1 MRAVVAMLVGLI
13 LAVPSAASA
22 AAPRLGIEIAPPE
35 HKVLEGPN
43 EDGDLELSVKVM
55 VKNTLEMDESVQI
68 VVQALDR
75 DDYEVLEVVLSGP
88 IRAGKARPLTQS
100 ALLQKEVYRT
110 ITAWRVEEVTITA
123 LPADGAPES
132 KASARR

>member
-1 MRAVVAMLVGLI
+1 MRVVVALLVGLM
-13 LAVPSAASA
+13 LAVPSPASSA
-22 AAPRLGIEIAPPE
+22 AAPRLGIEIASPE

-75 DDYEVLEVVLSGP
+75 DDYEVLEVVLAGP

-110 ITAWRVEEVTITA
+110 IVAWRVEEVTITA
-123 LPADGAPES
+123 LPADAPES
-132 KASARR
+132 KASAPR

>member
-1 MRAVVAMLVGLI
+1 
-13 LAVPSAASA
+13 
-22 AAPRLGIEIAPPE
+22 
-35 HKVLEGPN
+35 
-43 EDGDLELSVKVM
+43 M
-55 VKNTLEMDESVQI
+55 VKNTLDMDESVQI

-123 LPADGAPES
+123 LPADSAPES